1 MKKWDKII
9 IVSLLLL
16 SFVPHMLFGILQSGD
31 YHQTYAVVT
40 VGGKPYMRVPL
51 TGQKGLKEYS
61 IETEYGSNLIRIEN
75 EQVAIIEAD
84 CPDKICIEPGFI
96 SKPGQSL
103 ICLPH
108 KLYVEIEGV
117 STDEDEID
125 IKAY

>member
-16 SFVPHMLFGILQSGD
+16 SFVPHMLFGILQSRD
-31 YHQTYAVVT
+31 YHRTYVVVT

-51 TGQKGLKEYS
+51 TGQMSLKEYS
-61 IETEYGSNLIRIEN
+61 IETEYGNNLLVIEN
-75 EQVAIIEAD
+75 EQVAIVEAD
-84 CPDKICIEPGFI
+84 CTDKICIEPGFI

-117 STDEDEID
+117 SEDEDQID